1 MKTEKQQFVDTTY
14 SLAKS
19 LHHINN
25 AREYFYDVSRDCNG
39 MIKHIFNGYI
49 NKCDFI
55 INGIKDRLGSESVA
69 ILNKELED
77 SFVIEAIN
85 DKIMHLSS
93 EQRDFIENLI
103 DSMIKGEKVI
113 VVDDTKKEMI

>member
-1 MKTEKQQFVDTTY
+1 MKTEKQHFVDSTY

-25 AREYFYDVSRDCNG
+25 AREYFYDVSRDCSG

-55 INGIKDRLGSESVA
+55 INGIKDRLGAESVE
-69 ILNKELED
+69 ILKKELGD

-85 DKIMHLSS
+85 DKIMHLTS
-93 EQRDFIENLI
+93 EQREVIETLI
-103 DSMIKGEKVI
+103 DSMIKGEKV
-113 VVDDTKKEMI
+113 VFVDDKKETI

>member
-1 MKTEKQQFVDTTY
+1 MKTKQQHFVDTTY

-25 AREYFYDVSRDCNG
+25 AKLYFEDISRDCSG
-39 MIKHIFNGYI
+39 MIKHIFLGYI

-55 INGIKDRLGSESVA
+55 INGVKDRLGKENVEQ
-69 ILNKELED
+69 LKKELAD

-85 DKIMHLSS
+85 DKLVHLNND
-93 EQRDFIENLI
+93 QKQLIENLI
-103 DSMIKGEKVI
+103 DAMIKGEKVI
-113 VVDDTKKEMI
+113 AVNDLNETI